1 MSKKSRTEKSTF
13 PIRYTGELATPI
25 YEPVAGGV
33 GGLGGS
39 KAEAERRASAQQVLK
54 IEKLFD
60 WFGIDPEEPDA
71 WVRLALKLAS
81 AHVPGMQVRYAFRKR
96 RGRKPSWKDG
106 LGIEL
111 VRDVDAL
118 RQTKKMN
125 YEQAIKELR
134 KNKEKP
140 WRTYTLP
147 NLITRH
153 REARKVEQH
162 RRRFAEQLKASP
174 ISQAMGAVFGVGLTD
189 ENSSDQ
195 N

>member
-1 MSKKSRTEKSTF
+1 MSKTSRANKSTF
-13 PIRYTGELATPI
+13 PGSYTGDLATPI

-33 GGLGGS
+33 GGLGES
-39 KAEAERRASAQQVLK
+39 KAEAERRTFEQLVLK
-54 IEKLFD
+54 MEKLFD
-60 WFGIDPEEPDA
+60 WYSIDPDEPDA
-71 WVRLALKLAS
+71 GMCLAVKLAW
-81 AHVPGMQVRYAFRKR
+81 AHVPGMQVRHELRK

-111 VRDVDAL
+111 VRDVAAL
-118 RQTKKMN
+118 RQTKKMT
-125 YEQAIKELR
+125 YEQAIAELR

-140 WRTYTLP
+140 WQTYSLP
-147 NLITRH
+147 NRITRH
-153 REARKVEQH
+153 REARKVEQN

-174 ISQAMGAVFGVGLTD
+174 ISQAMGAVFGMGLTD

>member
-1 MSKKSRTEKSTF
+1 M
-13 PIRYTGELATPI
+13 
-25 YEPVAGGV
+25 
-33 GGLGGS
+33 
-39 KAEAERRASAQQVLK
+39 
-54 IEKLFD
+54 EKLFD
-60 WFGIDPEEPDA
+60 WYWIDPDEPDA
-71 WVRLALKLAS
+71 GMCLAVKFAL
-81 AHVPGMQVRYAFRKR
+81 AHVPGMQVRHELRKR

-140 WRTYTLP
+140 WQTYTLP

-174 ISQAMGAVFGVGLTD
+174 LSQAMGAVFGVGLTD

>member
-1 MSKKSRTEKSTF
+1 MSKKSQANKSTF
-13 PIRYTGELATPI
+13 PGRYTGELATPI

-39 KAEAERRASAQQVLK
+39 KAEAERRIVEQLTLK
-54 IEKLFD
+54 MEKLFD
-60 WFGIDPEEPDA
+60 WYSIDPDEPDA
-71 WVRLALKLAS
+71 GMCLAVRLAL
-81 AHVPGMQVRYAFRKR
+81 AHVPGMQVRHELRK

-106 LGIEL
+106 LDIEL
-111 VRDVDAL
+111 VRDVAAL

-125 YEQAIKELR
+125 YEQAIEELQTH
-134 KNKEKP
+134 KEKP
-140 WRTYTLP
+140 WRAYTLP

-153 REARKVEQH
+153 REARKVEQ
-162 RRRFAEQLKASP
+162 RRRRLAEQLKASP
-174 ISQAMGAVFGVGLTD
+174 ISEAMGAVFGVGLTD